1 MDKWK
6 NIMNKD
12 LIEVGCE
19 GGRMIELAQDKASGM
34 YR

>member
-1 MDKWK
+1 
-6 NIMNKD
+6 MNKD

-34 YR
+34 YRWTW